1 MVVLQ
6 GHLSCLAILKEWLD
20 LGHHG
25 NPFKSNT
32 FDTAEARM
40 NSITPPPTEALTQA
54 VVQGLEAM
62 KAQDI
67 VSLDLRPLTHAIAS
81 TFVVA
86 SATSRTQVEA
96 LARSVEK
103 TTSDI
108 LNERPWGLHGLR
120 GGEWVILDYS
130 DVVVHI
136 FHSDARAHYALEEL
150 WGDAPIEHHTSN

>member
-1 MVVLQ
+1 
-6 GHLSCLAILKEWLD
+6 
-20 LGHHG
+20 
-25 NPFKSNT
+25 
-32 FDTAEARM
+32 M

-54 VVQGLEAM
+54 VVQGLDSL

-81 TFVVA
+81 TFVIA

-96 LARSVEK
+96 LARAVEES
-103 TTSDI
+103 TLGT
-108 LNERPWGLHGLR
+108 LNERPWGVHGLR

-150 WGDAPIEHHTSN
+150 WGDAPSQHHNAMEQHGTEQL

>member
-1 MVVLQ
+1 M
-6 GHLSCLAILKEWLD
+6 
-20 LGHHG
+20 
-25 NPFKSNT
+25 T
-32 FDTAEARM
+32 
-40 NSITPPPTEALTQA
+40 SIAPPPTEALTQC
-54 VVQGLEAM
+54 VVQGLDAL

-96 LARSVEK
+96 LAREVER
-103 TTSDI
+103 TTSEV
-108 LNERPWGLHGLR
+108 LNERPWGVHGLR

-136 FHSDARAHYALEEL
+136 FHSEARSHYALEEL
-150 WGDAPIEHHTSN
+150 WGDAPTERHNTMD